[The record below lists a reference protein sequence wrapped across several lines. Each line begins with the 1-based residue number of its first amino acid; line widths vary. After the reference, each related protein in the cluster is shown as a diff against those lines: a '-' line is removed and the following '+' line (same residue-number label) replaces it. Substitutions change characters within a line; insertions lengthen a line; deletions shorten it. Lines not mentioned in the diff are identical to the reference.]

1 MGINQKPEFKGM
13 DDFLHPEMNAEE
25 KANLRKDPAW
35 HLAEKRGQFL
45 EILHIPSGQSI
56 KFKAYIDDFQDKYD
70 ADWQSTDVY
79 GRMDPIHQY
88 QGTKRVISL
97 DWILPAYSVAEA
109 KFNHQKCSL
118 LFSML
123 YPNYSESGTNGRSS
137 ATQISTAPIFK
148 VKFGNLIQ
156 DPTFGAGEGTVEDA
170 GLVGAISG
178 FTYAPN
184 IEAGFIDN
192 VNSTG
197 YRYTDLGDIIQRT
210 NSYANGFMGQ
220 MYPKEVKLSMEYTVF
235 HTNALGWNGS
245 DKRTLGFPYGMDLG
259 VDLTTVGSALDEVE
273 NFGAE
278 LGRKYEELST
288 HVETV
293 LGSQDGAGNTVF
305 GPNVDGVF

>member
-13 DDFLHPEMNAEE
+13 DRFLHPDMNADE

-35 HLAEKRGQFL
+35 HLAEFRGQFL

-56 KFKAYIDDFQDKYD
+56 KFKAYIEDFQDKYD
-70 ADWQSTDVY
+70 AEWNSSDVY
-79 GRMDPIHQY
+79 GRMDPVHQY

-97 DWILPAYSVAEA
+97 DWVVPAYSVAEA
-109 KFNHQKCSL
+109 KFNHEKCSL

-123 YPNYSESGTNGRSS
+123 YPNYSENGAASS

-156 DPTFGAGEGTVEDA
+156 DPTFGAGEGSVEDS
-170 GLVGAISG
+170 GLIGAISG

-192 VNSTG
+192 INPTG
-197 YRYTDLGDIIQRT
+197 YRNTSLVDVALRT

-235 HTNALGWNGS
+235 HTNALGWNSSG
-245 DKRTLGFPYGMDLG
+245 KRTLGFPYGEDMGVAMTAVGQG
-259 VDLTTVGSALDEVE
+259 VDDVLDTINETGRLVEQALTAADSIL
-273 NFGAE
+273 N
-278 LGRKYEELST
+278 
-288 HVETV
+288 
-293 LGSQDGAGNTVF
+293 SQGGAGNTVF
-305 GPNVDGVF
+305 GSIDGVF